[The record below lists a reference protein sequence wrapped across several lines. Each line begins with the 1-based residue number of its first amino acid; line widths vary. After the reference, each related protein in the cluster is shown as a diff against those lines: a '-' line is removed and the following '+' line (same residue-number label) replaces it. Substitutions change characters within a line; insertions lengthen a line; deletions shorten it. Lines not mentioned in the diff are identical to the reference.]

1 MEHLGEQV
9 LANSSIFV
17 IRSNMPKQVAKT
29 SQDLS
34 CITADITMFR
44 IYWNPD
50 CLSLDYSAS
59 FFFSNYSLKIYWY
72 LHLEHTA
79 AQWGY

>member
-17 IRSNMPKQVAKT
+17 IHSNMPKQVAKT
-29 SQDLS
+29 SQDSS
-34 CITADITMFR
+34 CITADTVMFR

-50 CLSLDYSAS
+50 CLTLDYSAFF
-59 FFFSNYSLKIYWY
+59 FFFSNYSLKIY
-72 LHLEHTA
+72 
-79 AQWGY
+79 